1 MIYVTGDTHGKPARL
16 TRECMPFADG
26 WGKGDTLIVC
36 GDFGYL
42 MSGSPREELFLR
54 ELSFRPY
61 TVCFLDGN
69 RENFDLLEKLKVSDW
84 RGGKAHRLRRNVV
97 HLMRGQV
104 YRLEGKRLFTMG
116 GGYSIDRLRRFEGV
130 DWWARELP
138 SGAEYELARENLLA
152 EGMEVDYILTH
163 AAPASL
169 MRAIAQAC
177 PEEAELNHF
186 LEWVKNAVRY
196 NRWYFGHLHMDAELN
211 DRMYALFTEVRELTT
226 GELVW

>member
-69 RENFDLLEKLKVSDW
+69 RENFDLLEKLEVSDW
-84 RGGKAHRLRRNVV
+84 RGGKVRRLRRNVV

-138 SGAEYELARENLLA
+138 NEAEYELARENLLA

-163 AAPASL
+163 AAPTSL

-226 GELVW
+226 GEPVW